1 MTQLPKT
8 PLLDQVIYPADLRK
22 LEDRD
27 LPQLAREVRDEMID
41 AVSRTGGHL
50 GAGLGV
56 VELTI
61 AIHSVFDTPNDR
73 LIFDV
78 GHQCYPHKIL
88 TGRRDRIRTLRQ
100 ENGLS
105 GFTRRAE
112 SEYDLRGGAFLDVD
126 LCRPRHGDCS

>member
-1 MTQLPKT
+1 MTQSPKT
-8 PLLDQVIYPADLRK
+8 PLLDQVTYPADLRK

-61 AIHSVFDTPNDR
+61 ATVSRFPSFASVATP
-73 LIFDV
+73 
-78 GHQCYPHKIL
+78 KL
-88 TGRRDRIRTLRQ
+88 TRVD
-100 ENGLS
+100 
-105 GFTRRAE
+105 
-112 SEYDLRGGAFLDVD
+112 SEM
-126 LCRPRHGDCS
+126 